1 MKYSG
6 IHNIRN
12 KEISATVKAEGIM
25 TWNGTNWV
33 MHPIDS
39 PVSAYYEKEMVSE
52 DKPNKID
59 LLLDFLL
66 YLNESKL
73 IDNHTF
79 DYLSVIKK
87 YLKSKTK

>member
-6 IHNIRN
+6 IHNIVN
-12 KEISATVKAEGIM
+12 KEVSRTCRAEGIM

-33 MHPIDS
+33 MRPIDS
-39 PVSAYYEKEMVSE
+39 PTSTYYEKELVSE
-52 DKPNKID
+52 DKPDKID
-59 LLLDFLL
+59 QLLDFLL

-79 DYLSVIKK
+79 DYLSVVKK